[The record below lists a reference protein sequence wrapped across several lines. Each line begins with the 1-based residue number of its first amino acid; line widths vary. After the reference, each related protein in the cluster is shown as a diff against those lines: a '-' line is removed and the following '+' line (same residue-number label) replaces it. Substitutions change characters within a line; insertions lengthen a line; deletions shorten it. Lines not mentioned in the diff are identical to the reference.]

1 MGISHYE
8 AEKKVVDLLNRAR
21 MIMTQIDN
29 SDTGRIADNAE
40 NWLSYYITKGW
51 FYTYIDTDP
60 CQVDRNIHKAWKA
73 YSRACSS
80 ELDLINYMLIPAAN
94 IYIELGDR
102 NECIAWLE
110 RAVKLCER
118 NSDLDAYN
126 RKREELEQIIR
137 EL

>member
-1 MGISHYE
+1 
-8 AEKKVVDLLNRAR
+8 
-21 MIMTQIDN
+21 MTQIDN
-29 SDTGRIADNAE
+29 SETGGITDNAE

-51 FYTYIDTDP
+51 FYTYIDVNP
-60 CQVDRNIHKAWKA
+60 CQVDRNINKAWKV
-73 YSRACSS
+73 YSRTCSS

-126 RKREELEQIIR
+126 RKKEELGQIIR